1 MMSEIKARIS
11 TKMWRI
17 AGAVAAIAVETIA
30 FTRMGVV
37 NSTTVAISFLLTI
50 LAIATGWGLAEAIV
64 ASLAG
69 AICFS
74 LFLPPVGIF
83 WVSEPEN
90 WLAFAAFL
98 TTGFIASQL
107 SSSAKEQARE
117 ATRRRSEMEKL
128 YELSRALLQART
140 EESIG
145 LRLAQQIHEVF
156 GVQGVAVLDGVTKQV
171 YRAGPQA
178 IDVSESHLRTCAAC
192 GAPYRDPGTGVAI
205 LPISLGGPQFGS
217 LGLTA
222 GSISETAQNSIANLA
237 AVALERSRAQELASR
252 ADAARQSQELKSTL
266 LDAIAHEF
274 KTPLTSIKVAVSLL
288 AADGNSSGREPLTI
302 VEEET
307 ERLDSLITEA
317 IEMARIEAG
326 KLRLERQRHSV
337 AEVLHAALQK
347 MALALKEHGTC
358 LEIPEGLPD
367 VLVDQELLGLAIRQL
382 VGNAVKYTQP
392 ESPIMIRATAGEGM
406 ITIVVADRG
415 PGIPEKDQER
425 IFDRFY
431 RVPETAS
438 GVPGSGMGLAIA
450 REIVE
455 AHGGRLWLQSTP
467 GRGSEF
473 YLTLPCFSPEERS

>member
-1 MMSEIKARIS
+1 MISVIKNRIS
-11 TKMWRI
+11 SKIWRI
-17 AGAVAAIAVETIA
+17 AGAVAAIALETVA

-37 NSTTVAISFLLTI
+37 NGTTVAISFLLTI
-50 LAIATGWGLAEAIV
+50 LAIATGWGLVEAII

-74 LFLPPVGIF
+74 LFLPPVGVF

-98 TTGFIASQL
+98 STGFIASQL

-128 YELSRALLQART
+128 YELSRALLLART
-140 EESIG
+140 EESVG
-145 LRLAQQIHEVF
+145 RRLAQQIREVF
-156 GVQGVAVLDGVTKQV
+156 GVQGVAVLDGVTEEV
-171 YRAGPQA
+171 YRAGPQSV
-178 IDVSESHLRTCAAC
+178 DVSEDRLRTCATH
-192 GAPYRDPGTGVAI
+192 GSPYRDAATGVAI

-217 LGLTA
+217 LALTA
-222 GSISETAQNSIANLA
+222 GLISEAAQNSIANLA

-252 ADAARQSQELKSTL
+252 ADAARQSQELKSML

-274 KTPLTSIKVAVSLL
+274 KTPLTTIKVAVSLL
-288 AADGNSSGREPLTI
+288 AGDSDSSDREPLTI

-307 ERLDSLITEA
+307 ERLESLITEA

-337 AEVLHAALQK
+337 KGVLHTALQK
-347 MALALKEHGTC
+347 MKLALKEHAAC

-367 VLVDQELLGLAIRQL
+367 ILVDQELFGLAIRQL
-382 VGNAVKYTQP
+382 IGNAVKYTQA
-392 ESPIMIRATAGEGM
+392 ESPITIRATAGNGM

-415 PGIPEKDQER
+415 PGIPEKDQAR
-425 IFDRFY
+425 IFERFY
-431 RVPETAS
+431 RIPETAS
-438 GVPGSGMGLAIA
+438 GVPGTGMGLAIA
-450 REIVE
+450 REVVE

-467 GRGSEF
+467 GQGSEF
-473 YLTLPCFSPEERS
+473 YLTLPCFNPETKP